1 MESMFGSWVAPMD
14 SLSSYLEK
22 RGITDAQM
30 EAARRDTREMIE
42 AYNLREARKACN
54 LTQVELAHA
63 MGVSQNRVSR
73 MENGDIRTMSLESIK
88 RYVEAIGGTLLLIA
102 DLPTGQVRLS

>member
-1 MESMFGSWVAPMD
+1 MADLGA
-14 SLSSYLEK
+14 YLGK

-30 EAARRDTREMIE
+30 GEARARTQAAID

-54 LTQVELAHA
+54 MTQIQLANA

-73 MENGDIRTMSLESIK
+73 MENGNIGSMSLDSIR
-88 RYVEAIGGTLLLIA
+88 RYVEALGGEITLVA
-102 DLPTGQVRLS
+102 TLPTGKVSLA